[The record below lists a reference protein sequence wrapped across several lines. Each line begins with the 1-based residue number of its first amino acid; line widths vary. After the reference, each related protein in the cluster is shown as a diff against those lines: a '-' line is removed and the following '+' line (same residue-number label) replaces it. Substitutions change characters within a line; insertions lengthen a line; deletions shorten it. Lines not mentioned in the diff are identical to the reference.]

1 MFMCILGFIRG
12 GGGGDFEVPVMVV
25 VSEEFGVHM
34 YPKLVKGWR

>member
-1 MFMCILGFIRG
+1 MFMCILGFIR
-12 GGGGDFEVPVMVV
+12 GGGDFEVPVMVV

>member
-1 MFMCILGFIRG
+1 MFMCILSFIR
-12 GGGGDFEVPVMVV
+12 GGGDFEVPVMVV

>member
-12 GGGGDFEVPVMVV
+12 GGDFEVSAIVV
-25 VSEEFGVHM
+25 GVGVHM